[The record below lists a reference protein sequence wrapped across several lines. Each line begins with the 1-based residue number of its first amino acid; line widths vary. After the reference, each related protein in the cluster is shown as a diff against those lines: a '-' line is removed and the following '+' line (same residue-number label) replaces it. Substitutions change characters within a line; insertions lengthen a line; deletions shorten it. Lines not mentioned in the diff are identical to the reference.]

1 MELTLATPAQYV
13 ARVGP
18 VMAKRLE
25 KLGIKTVED
34 LLYHVPFRYDDFSII
49 SPIARVQPG
58 EVVTIQGV
66 IESIKLKYT
75 KSGKK
80 LIEGTITD
88 DTGSLSVIWFNQP
101 FLIRVLPEG
110 SKVRLAGKI
119 DWFGHTLVMSSPS
132 YEVVISQPQGP
143 ALSVSIHTGRLV
155 PVYPETDGV
164 SSKWLRGRIDYCL
177 QQVLNQVTD
186 PLPSII
192 LQSFHLI
199 SRTKALSQIHF
210 PDHVTSSDHARYR
223 LGFDELFMYQLHA
236 YEQRKIWEETMK
248 SYPIRIDQ
256 TDVECFIQ
264 SLPFTLTSDQLRA
277 TQEILGDLTR
287 PYPMNR
293 LLEGD
298 VGSGKTVVA
307 ALAMYCTFRNGLSSV
322 LMAPTQ
328 ILAEQHFQT
337 ISSLLKPY
345 AIHIKLITSNT
356 EKSSTSYQSTK
367 HYARNTKHSALNSK
381 HYALNT
387 QTIYI
392 GTHALLYEDLEIN
405 NLGLLV
411 IDEQQRFG
419 VDQRNTL
426 MKISPTGKTPHIL
439 TMTATPIPRTV
450 ARVLFGNID
459 LSVLHEMPKGRQK
472 IKTWVVPNEKRDR
485 AYAWITKQLRE
496 DHTQAFIICPLI
508 DDSETMQTVKA
519 VKTEYI
525 RLKSI
530 FPKFRLG
537 LLHGRLKAKEKT
549 EILTAFRNHTIDI
562 IVATP
567 VVEVGIDVPN
577 ATIMVIEGAERFGL
591 SQLHQLRGRVGR
603 GTIQSYCLLFT
614 QNHQELTL
622 ERLKVLETSFSGP
635 DIAQKDLELRGPGEV
650 FGTKQHGIP
659 PLKIASYGD
668 KETIEA
674 TKKAVQLLIEKD
686 PRLVAFPLLRDVLK
700 KSTIESTVQD

>member
-1 MELTLATPAQYV
+1 MELTLATSVQYIP
-13 ARVGP
+13 RVGP
-18 VMAKRLE
+18 AMAKRLE

-66 IESIKLKYT
+66 IESLRLKFT

-80 LIEGTITD
+80 LIEGTLAD

-110 SKVRLAGKI
+110 STVRLAGKI
-119 DWFGHTLVMSSPS
+119 DWFGHTVVMSSPS
-132 YEVVISQPQGP
+132 YEIVESQPQGQ
-143 ALSVSIHTGRLV
+143 ALSVSLHTGRLV

-177 QQVLNQVTD
+177 THVLDQVAD
-186 PLPSII
+186 PLPPII
-192 LQSFHLI
+192 LQSFHLL
-199 SRTKALSQIHF
+199 SRTHALAHIHF
-210 PDHVTSSDHARYR
+210 PRKASEADRARRR
-223 LGFDELFMYQLHA
+223 LGFDELFMYQLKA
-236 YEQRKIWEETMK
+236 FEQRRIWEETMK
-248 SYPIRIDQ
+248 SYQIRKDQ
-256 TDVECFIQ
+256 TDVSRFIQ
-264 SLPFTLTSDQLRA
+264 SLPFGLTRDQLRT
-277 TQEILGDLTR
+277 TQEIFDDLGH

-307 ALAMYCTFRNGLSSV
+307 AIAMHALFRNGLSSV

-337 ISSLLKPY
+337 ISSLLTPY
-345 AIHIKLITSNT
+345 AMHIKLITSHS
-356 EKSSTSYQSTK
+356 EKSSTSNLRSK
-367 HYARNTKHSALNSK
+367 PSARNTKHNALS
-381 HYALNT
+381 T

-392 GTHALLYEDLEIN
+392 GTHALLYEHTHIN

-426 MKISPTGKTPHIL
+426 MKISPTGKTPHLLI
-439 TMTATPIPRTV
+439 MTATPIPRTV

-459 LSVLHEMPKGRQK
+459 LSVLYDMPKGRQK
-472 IKTWVVPNEKRDR
+472 IKTWVVPNEKRDS
-485 AYAWITKQLRE
+485 AYPWITKKLQE
-496 DHTQAFIICPLI
+496 DHTQAFIICPII
-508 DDSETMQTVKA
+508 DDSETLQTVRA
-519 VKTEYI
+519 VKTEYE
-525 RLKSI
+525 RLKAI
-530 FPKFRLG
+530 FPTFRLG

-549 EILTAFRNHTIDI
+549 DILSAFRNHTIDI
-562 IVATP
+562 LVATP

-577 ATIMVIEGAERFGL
+577 AAIMVIEGADRFGL

-603 GTIQSYCLLFT
+603 GTAQSYCLLFT
-614 QNHQELTL
+614 ENQQDATIQ
-622 ERLKVLETSFSGP
+622 RLKVLETSYSGP

-668 KETIEA
+668 KI
-674 TKKAVQLLIEKD
+674 LIEETKEAVGLITQND
-686 PRLVAFPLLRDVLK
+686 PSLSSFPLLRAELE
-700 KSTIESTVQD
+700 KSTIQNIEQD